1 MSPLPHFT
9 QINSANSLYE
19 PVYPSLFEITF
30 VLPALLQAEG
40 RDPLALL
47 ENAKTVDFDLT
58 KDISSVNQRFK
69 YSTRVYLTMP
79 EKTDIDFSIKFNVN
93 VDNNGSVYVWN
104 TLKSW
109 YDKVWNSQNGTLHY
123 KRETVGTVIVNQHDK
138 KGFVIRRVTFHN
150 AQLQGVGSI
159 SLDWASN
166 TSIIEDVEAKFVA
179 DYWTDE
185 YIDNSFS
192 IVPPNIYPA

>member
-1 MSPLPHFT
+1 MPLPHFT
-9 QINSANSLYE
+9 QIQTANTLVE

-30 VLPALLQAEG
+30 VLPQLLQAEG

-47 ENAKTVDFDLT
+47 ENAKNVDFDLT
-58 KDISSVNQRFK
+58 KDITAQNQRFK
-69 YSTRVYLTMP
+69 YSTRVFLTMP
-79 EKTDIDFSIKFNVN
+79 DKTDVEFGIKFNVN
-93 VDNNGSVYVWN
+93 VDNNGSIYVWN

-123 KRETVGTVIVNQHDK
+123 KRETVGTVVVNQHDK

-150 AQLQGVGSI
+150 AQLNGIGLI
-159 SLDWASN
+159 GLDWNNN

-179 DYWTDE
+179 DYFTDE
-185 YIDNSFS
+185 YIDNSFA
-192 IVPPNIYPA
+192 IVPPNIYG